1 MGVWDHDGQPQDPD
15 AQMPGCPSWAVAV
28 ESGPSPAGAWR
39 GGGVVRT
46 SGRPYPGSRSAK
58 GVYWETTVGS
68 KAMHLEASLRRISQC
83 SGLARSA
90 SEASRGA
97 SEFQRLEDGELV
109 ALAGRG
115 EVRALEALYDRYA
128 RAAFAF
134 AVRIV
139 GDPLEA
145 EEILQEAFLRVWQ
158 QANRFQHARG
168 SFASWLLSITHN
180 LAIDALRRRQRR
192 PQQADK
198 VDFMDVLRAEVDS
211 AVDLEEAAVVAELRR
226 QVQAAM
232 AQLPTR
238 QRQVL
243 ELAYFQGL
251 TQREIAELLDEPL
264 GTVKTRMRLGLQKL
278 QEALQ
283 AQRPETAGR

>member
-1 MGVWDHDGQPQDPD
+1 M
-15 AQMPGCPSWAVAV
+15 
-28 ESGPSPAGAWR
+28 SG
-39 GGGVVRT
+39 
-46 SGRPYPGSRSAK
+46 
-58 GVYWETTVGS
+58 
-68 KAMHLEASLRRISQC
+68 
-83 SGLARSA
+83 
-90 SEASRGA
+90 ASRA
-97 SEFQRLEDGELV
+97 SDAFQRLDDAELV
-109 ALAGRG
+109 TLAGQG
-115 EVRALEALYDRYA
+115 EVRALEVLYDRYA

-145 EEILQEAFLRVWQ
+145 EEILQEVFLRVWQ

-198 VDFMDVLRAEVDS
+198 LDFMDVLRSEVDT
-211 AVDLEEAAVVAELRR
+211 AVDLEEAVVVAELRR

-232 AQLPTR
+232 AQLPAR
-238 QRQVL
+238 QREVL

-283 AQRPETAGR
+283 AQRPEAAGR

>member
-1 MGVWDHDGQPQDPD
+1 
-15 AQMPGCPSWAVAV
+15 
-28 ESGPSPAGAWR
+28 
-39 GGGVVRT
+39 
-46 SGRPYPGSRSAK
+46 
-58 GVYWETTVGS
+58 
-68 KAMHLEASLRRISQC
+68 MHLNVPLRRISQC
-83 SGLARSA
+83 SGLDRSA
-90 SEASRGA
+90 AETSEMTG
-97 SEFQRLEDGELV
+97 ELQRLDDAELV
-109 ALAGRG
+109 TLTGQG
-115 EVRALEALYDRYA
+115 EVRALEVLYDRYA

-180 LAIDALRRRQRR
+180 LAIDALRRQQRR
-192 PQQADK
+192 PQRADM
-198 VDFMDVLRAEVDS
+198 VDFFEVLRTEVDT
-211 AVDLEEAAVVAELRR
+211 AVDLEEAAVVAELRQ

-232 AQLPTR
+232 AQLPER
-238 QRQVL
+238 QREVL

-264 GTVKTRMRLGLQKL
+264 GTIKTRMRLGLQKL

-283 AQRPETAGR
+283 AQRPETSGS